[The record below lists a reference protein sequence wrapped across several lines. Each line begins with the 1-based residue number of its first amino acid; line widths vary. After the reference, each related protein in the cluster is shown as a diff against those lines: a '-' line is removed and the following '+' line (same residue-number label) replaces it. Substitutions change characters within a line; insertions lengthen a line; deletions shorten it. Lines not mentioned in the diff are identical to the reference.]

1 MEMDILKLLM
11 FGEGFSKAVN
21 ELSCLGLKNVGFP
34 AKSRLSFGYV
44 PKVNDP
50 PILFDHIK
58 DNQLV
63 TKKYYLCIINCHSFN
78 HISLICYIS
87 VTVHTH
93 GSLYI

>member
-21 ELSCLGLKNVGFP
+21 ELSCLRVKNVGFP
-34 AKSRLSFGYV
+34 AKSGLSFGYV

-63 TKKYYLCIINCHSFN
+63 TKNTCIIFVLST
-78 HISLICYIS
+78 
-87 VTVHTH
+87 VTVLIT
-93 GSLYI
+93 LL